1 MQIICV
7 SKGAYSAGQELAQ
20 NLAKNL
26 GHLCVSRGELVEAA
40 TNEGIS
46 VGKLEMAMV
55 RGRGF
60 SQRLALE
67 RDHYLAF
74 SRAYLCERALS
85 ESVVYHG
92 RTGHLLLPGVGNV
105 LRIRA
110 VQDVESRIA
119 QVMKELTL
127 EREAATRYIQ
137 DVDADRER
145 WVRNMYGVAV
155 DEPVN
160 YDFTVTLQQLGVA
173 NAASALMASAQLPDF
188 QLTPAS
194 IRVLEDLYL
203 GARARMALARDENTY
218 RAAVKVR
225 ADRGV
230 VTVNYLPQDS
240 DAAPHIRRVLEGL
253 PGLDDLRITMATATL
268 LWIQEQ
274 FHAHSDVY
282 EKVVEIATKWNAAVE
297 LVRLAPES
305 AKPTELPAAEPAA
318 GTAGN
323 PLGQRQTHNG
333 GIEEDEPDRE
343 IEDGGVGATLD
354 ELAGAGRAGGGKSVY
369 GGQQDLIEALDR
381 GFPYT
386 LVVVGEAFLSKAH
399 AARVRATRDLRS
411 FLADRI
417 RAPVVTADELG
428 EQYLFGRRDILR
440 TVIFLAI
447 TALLF
452 FLVFSNQEW
461 VLAFMANT
469 GWYADAVQNTFLSRF
484 DWLPKIVVSLALV
497 LFIPLVAYSYGRV
510 TGAFMKLIK
519 ME

>member
-1 MQIICV
+1 
-7 SKGAYSAGQELAQ
+7 
-20 NLAKNL
+20 
-26 GHLCVSRGELVEAA
+26 
-40 TNEGIS
+40 

-92 RTGHLLLPGVGNV
+92 RTGHLLLPGVGNI

-110 VQDVESRIA
+110 VQDLESRIA
-119 QVMKELTL
+119 QVMKELSL

-160 YDFTVTLQQLGVA
+160 YDFTVTLQQLGVD
-173 NAASALMASAQLPDF
+173 NAASALVASAQLPDF

-194 IRVLEDLYL
+194 VGVLKDLHL
-203 GARARMALARDENTY
+203 GARARMALARNENTY

-268 LWIQEQ
+268 LWIQEAFQ
-274 FHAHSDVY
+274 AHSEVF

-297 LVRLAPES
+297 LVRLAPGS
-305 AKPTELPAAEPAA
+305 AKPKEIPVADPV
-318 GTAGN
+318 GGN
-323 PLGQRQTHNG
+323 PLGRGNALNG
-333 GIEEDEPDRE
+333 GIEEDEPDRDV
-343 IEDGGVGATLD
+343 EDGGVSVTLD

-381 GFPYT
+381 GFSYT
-386 LVVVGEAFLSKAH
+386 LVVVGEVFLSKAH

-417 RAPVVTADELG
+417 RAPVVTAEELG
-428 EQYLFGRRDILR
+428 EQYLFGRRDVLGTI
-440 TVIFLAI
+440 VFLAV
-447 TALLF
+447 TAVLF

-461 VLAFMANT
+461 ILAFMANT
-469 GWYADAVQNTFLSRF
+469 GWYADAVQDTFLSRF
-484 DWLPKIVVSLALV
+484 AWLPKVTVSLALV

>member
-7 SKGAYSAGQELAQ
+7 SKGADSAGKELAQ
-20 NLAKNL
+20 SLAQKL
-26 GHLCVSRGELVEAA
+26 GHLCVSRAELIEAA
-40 TNEGIS
+40 TNEGIA

-110 VQDVESRIA
+110 LQDLESRIA
-119 QVMKELTL
+119 QVMKELSL
-127 EREAATRYIQ
+127 EREAAGRYIHE
-137 DVDADRER
+137 VDGDRER

-160 YDFTVTLQQLGVA
+160 YDFTITLQHLGVD
-173 NAASALMASAQLPDF
+173 NAASALVASAQLPDF

-194 IRVLEDLYL
+194 IGVLKDLHL
-203 GARARMALARDENTY
+203 GARARIALARDENTY
-218 RAAVKVR
+218 QAAVKVR
-225 ADRGV
+225 ADQGI

-240 DAAPHIRRVLEGL
+240 DAAPHIGRVLEGL
-253 PGLDDLRITMATATL
+253 PGLSDLRITMATATL
-268 LWIQEQ
+268 LWIQEEYR
-274 FHAHSDVY
+274 AHSEVY
-282 EKVVEIATKWNAAVE
+282 DKVLEIATKWNAAVE
-297 LVRLAPES
+297 LVRLAPET
-305 AKPTELPAAEPAA
+305 AKPKAS
-318 GTAGN
+318 TASDSVPNGI
-323 PLGQRQTHNG
+323 PGPDQAYNG

-343 IEDGGVGATLD
+343 VEDGGVAATLD

-428 EQYLFGRRDILR
+428 EQYLFGRRDILW
-440 TVIFLAI
+440 TIVFLAV

-452 FLVFSNQEW
+452 FLVFSNETRI
-461 VLAFMANT
+461 LAFMANT
-469 GWYADAVQNTFLSRF
+469 GWYAEAVQGTFLSRF
-484 DWLPKIVVSLALV
+484 EWLPKVVVSAALV
-497 LFIPLVAYSYGRV
+497 LFIPMVAYSYGRV

>member
-7 SKGAYSAGQELAQ
+7 SKGAYSAGKELAQ
-20 NLAKNL
+20 SLAKNL
-26 GHLCVSRGELVEAA
+26 GHLCISRGELVDAA
-40 TNEGIS
+40 TSEGIS

-60 SQRLALE
+60 SRRLALE

-92 RTGHLLLPGVGNV
+92 RTGHLLLPGVGNI

-110 VQDVESRIA
+110 VQDLESRIA
-119 QVMKELTL
+119 EVMKELTL
-127 EREAATRYIQ
+127 ERDAATRYIQ

-145 WVRNMYGVAV
+145 WVRSMYGVAV

-160 YDFTVTLQQLGVA
+160 YDFTVTLQQLGVD
-173 NAASALMASAQLPDF
+173 NAASAMVASAQLPDF

-194 IRVLEDLYL
+194 IRALEDLHL
-203 GARARMALARDENTY
+203 GARARMALARDANTY

-240 DAAPHIRRVLEGL
+240 DAAPHIRGVLEGL
-253 PGLDDLRITMATATL
+253 SGLEDLRITMATATL
-268 LWIQEQ
+268 LWIQEKFQ
-274 FHAHSDVY
+274 AHSEVY

-305 AKPTELPAAEPAA
+305 AKPTEVPTEDPVT
-318 GTAGN
+318 GT
-323 PLGQRQTHNG
+323 PFGQNQIQNG
-333 GIEEDEPDRE
+333 GIEEDEPDLE
-343 IEDGGVGATLD
+343 IEDGGVAATLD
-354 ELAGAGRAGGGKSVY
+354 ELAGAGRAGGGRSVY
-369 GGQQDLIEALDR
+369 GGQQDLVEALDR

-440 TVIFLAI
+440 TIVFLAI
-447 TALLF
+447 VALLY

-461 VLAFMANT
+461 ILAFMANT
-469 GWYADAVQNTFLSRF
+469 GWYADAVQDTFLSRF
-484 DWLPKIVVSLALV
+484 DWLSKIVVSLALV

>member
-1 MQIICV
+1 MQVICV
-7 SKGAYSAGQELAQ
+7 SQGARSAGKELARS
-20 NLAKNL
+20 LAKNL
-26 GHLCVSRGELVEAA
+26 GHRCISREELVEAA
-40 TNEGIS
+40 TGEGIS
-46 VGKLEMAMV
+46 VGKLEMAML

-60 SQRLALE
+60 SQRLAQE

-92 RTGHLLLPGVGNV
+92 RTGHLLLPGVGNI

-110 VQDVESRIA
+110 VQDVESRIG
-119 QVMKELTL
+119 QVMKELSV
-127 EREAATRYIQ
+127 EREAANRYIQ

-155 DEPVN
+155 DEAVN
-160 YDFTVTLQQLGVA
+160 YDFTISLQQLGVD
-173 NAASALMASAQLPDF
+173 NAASALVASAQLPDF

-194 IRVLEDLYL
+194 LSVLKDLHL
-203 GARARMALARDENTY
+203 GARARVALARDEHTY

-225 ADRGV
+225 SDQGV

-253 PGLDDLRITMATATL
+253 PGLEDFRITMATATL
-268 LWIQEQ
+268 LWIQETFQ
-274 FHAHSDVY
+274 PHSETYD
-282 EKVVEIATKWNAAVE
+282 KVVEIATKWNAAVE
-297 LVRLAPES
+297 LVRLAPEA
-305 AKPTELPAAEPAA
+305 AKPSEIAATDPVT
-318 GTAGN
+318 GV
-323 PLGQRQTHNG
+323 PLGQDQVQTG

-343 IEDGGVGATLD
+343 IEDGGVTATLD
-354 ELAGAGRAGGGKSVY
+354 ELSGAGRAGGGRSVY
-369 GGQQDLIEALDR
+369 GGQQDLVEALDR

-440 TVIFLAI
+440 TVVYLAI
-447 TALLF
+447 TVVLF
-452 FLVFSNQEW
+452 VLVLSNQEW
-461 VLAFMANT
+461 ALAFMANT
-469 GWYADAVQNTFLSRF
+469 GWYADAVQDTFLSSF
-484 DWLPKIVVSLALV
+484 DWLPKVVVSLALV
-497 LFIPLVAYSYGRV
+497 CFIPLVAYSYGRV
-510 TGAFMKLIK
+510 AGAFMKLIK

>member
-7 SKGAYSAGQELAQ
+7 SKGAYSAGKELAQ
-20 NLAKNL
+20 SLAKNL
-26 GHLCVSRGELVEAA
+26 GHLCISRSELVEAA

-74 SRAYLCERALS
+74 SRAYLCERALA

-110 VQDVESRIA
+110 VQDLESRVA
-119 QVMKELTL
+119 QVMKELSL

-160 YDFTVTLQQLGVA
+160 YDFTVTLQHLSVN
-173 NAASALMASAQLPDF
+173 NAASALVASAQLPDF

-194 IRVLEDLYL
+194 IRMLRDLHL

-225 ADRGV
+225 ADQGV

-253 PGLDDLRITMATATL
+253 SGVDDLRITMATATL
-268 LWIQEQ
+268 LWIQETFQ
-274 FHAHSDVY
+274 AHSEVY

-305 AKPTELPAAEPAA
+305 AKPADLAAEELADGP
-318 GTAGN
+318 
-323 PLGQRQTHNG
+323 PLVRDQAHNG
-333 GIEEDEPDRE
+333 GIEEDEPDRK
-343 IEDGGVGATLD
+343 IDDGGVATTLD

-386 LVVVGEAFLSKAH
+386 LVVVGEAFLAKAH

-428 EQYLFGRRDILR
+428 EQYLFGRRDVFR
-440 TVIFLAI
+440 TIVFLAV

-461 VLAFMANT
+461 ILAFMANT
-469 GWYADAVQNTFLSRF
+469 GWYADAVQDTFLSRF

>member
-1 MQIICV
+1 MQIICI
-7 SKGAYSAGQELAQ
+7 SKGAHSAGKALAQ
-20 NLAKNL
+20 SLAEKL
-26 GHLCVSRGELVEAA
+26 GHRCVCRDELIEAA
-40 TNEGIS
+40 TQEGIS

-60 SQRLALE
+60 SQQLALE

-74 SRAYLCERALS
+74 SRAYLCERALK

-92 RTGHLLLPGVGNV
+92 RTGHLLLQGVNNV

-110 VQDVESRIA
+110 VQDLESRIA
-119 QVMKELTL
+119 QVARELSL
-127 EREAATRYIQ
+127 EREAASRYIQ

-145 WVRNMYGVAV
+145 WVRNMYGVSV
-155 DEPVN
+155 DEPIN
-160 YDFTVTLQQLGVA
+160 YDFTVNLQNVSVG
-173 NAASALMASAQLPDF
+173 NAASALVATAQLPDF

-194 IRVLEDLYL
+194 IEALKDLYL
-203 GARARMALARDENTY
+203 GARARMALARDEETY

-230 VTVNYLPQDS
+230 VTVNYLPRDA

-253 PGLDDLRITMATATL
+253 PEVSDLRITMATATL
-268 LWIQEQ
+268 LWIQEKYQ
-274 FHAHSDVY
+274 AHSEVY
-282 EKVVEIATKWNAAVE
+282 DKVVEIATKWNAAVE

-305 AKPTELPAAEPAA
+305 AKPEQDPIQEPVQAA
-318 GTAGN
+318 
-323 PLGQRQTHNG
+323 PLGGEQSYDG
-333 GIEEDEPDRE
+333 GIQDDEPDLE
-343 IEDGGVGATLD
+343 VDDGGVSDTLD

-369 GGQQDLIEALDR
+369 GGQQDLVEALDR
-381 GFPYT
+381 SFPYT
-386 LVVVGEAFLSKAH
+386 LVVIGDAFLSKAH

-428 EQYLFGRRDILR
+428 EQYLFGRKDLIR
-440 TVIFLAI
+440 TVVFLTI
-447 TALLF
+447 TVLLY
-452 FLVFSNQEW
+452 LAVFSNQEW
-461 VLAFMANT
+461 ILAFMTNT
-469 GWYADAVQNTFLSRF
+469 GWYAEAVQGTFLSRNE
-484 DWLPKIVVSLALV
+484 WLPKIVVSLALV
-497 LFIPLVAYSYGRV
+497 LFIPVVAYSYGRV